1 MWLSGKLSREEEDKI
16 LQSPI
21 ANARKK
27 KDKDLGFMWEDT
39 HRLLRDFYQPHNE
52 KLADLLG
59 DPRFLW
65 TDVHS
70 PTNASSDHPAGADNL
85 TRVSEDDNLAASS
98 SFIVHPVIEVG
109 EPANGV
115 YLATPAG
122 EDPRAKTLG
131 VSSINLDQAAADPGY
146 RNVRV
151 DGQEDE
157 GYDAYEDGDE
167 YGGR

>member
-1 MWLSGKLSREEEDKI
+1 
-16 LQSPI
+16 
-21 ANARKK
+21 
-27 KDKDLGFMWEDT
+27 MWEDT

-70 PTNASSDHPAGADNL
+70 PTNGSTDHPAGADNH
-85 TRVSEDDNLAASS
+85 TRVSESEDDNLAASS
-98 SFIVHPVIEVG
+98 SFIVHPVMEAG

-115 YLATPAG
+115 YLARPPG

-131 VSSINLDQAAADPGY
+131 VSSINLDQVAADPGY
-146 RNVRV
+146 RAVRV
-151 DGQEDE
+151 DDQEDE
-157 GYDAYEDGDE
+157 GYDAYEDADE
-167 YGGR
+167 YNGR